1 MSRIRSRHVGGGGI
15 LLLAIAGAT
24 AFAWPRPIPVDFAPV
39 LQGRMLVTIDEEART
54 RVRHIY
60 TVAAPVAGRVL
71 RISHP
76 AADKGFS
83 IHVGDAVAANETV
96 LAVMQPMAPSF
107 LDIRSREE
115 LKAALSA
122 ADAAIK
128 LAEAEVARIR
138 VVLDLSRSELQR
150 VKALAQRDVASAK
163 ALEKAT
169 ADVDA
174 NQAALASAQAQLEV
188 RRSERASIA
197 ARLIE
202 PSQGLAREA
211 GDCCVRVRAPVSG
224 RVLRIVQES
233 ETVVQAGAPLIEIG
247 DPADLEI
254 VAELLSAD
262 AVRVQAGAAVRIDGW
277 GGSPLEA
284 QVTRID
290 PAGFLKVSALGIE
303 EQRVKTI
310 IDLISPR
317 ESWLRLGHDF
327 RVNVHVVVWKGDRVL
342 TLPTG
347 SLFRSG
353 ESWAVYALR
362 NGRAKLTPVTVGQR
376 NARHV
381 EIVAG
386 LAAGDRVVLHPS
398 DRIRDG
404 VRVAERYGGR

>member
-1 MSRIRSRHVGGGGI
+1 MSRIRSRHIWGAAI
-15 LLLAIAGAT
+15 SLLGIAGVT
-24 AFAWPRPIPVDFAPV
+24 AFAWPRPIPVDTAPV
-39 LQGRMLVTIDEEART
+39 LQRPMLVTIDEEART
-54 RVRHIY
+54 RVRHVY
-60 TVAAPVAGRVL
+60 TVSAPVSGRVL

-76 AADKGFS
+76 AGEKGVS
-83 IHVGDAVAANETV
+83 LHVGDAVAANETV
-96 LAVMQPMAPSF
+96 LAVMQPVAPSF
-107 LDIRSREE
+107 LDVRSREE

-128 LAEAEVARIR
+128 LAEAEVARVR

-150 VKALAQRDVASAK
+150 VKALAERDVASAK
-163 ALEKAT
+163 ALEKAS
-169 ADVDA
+169 ADVEA
-174 NQAALASAQAQLEV
+174 NEAALASARAQLDV

-197 ARLIE
+197 ARLID

-211 GDCCVRVRAPVSG
+211 IDCCVKVRAPVSG

-233 ETVVQAGAPLIEIG
+233 EAVVQAGAPLIEVG
-247 DPADLEI
+247 EPADLEI
-254 VAELLSAD
+254 VAELLSTD
-262 AVRVQAGAAVRIDGW
+262 AVRVQEGAAVRIDGW

-284 QVTRID
+284 RVTRVD

-310 IDLISPR
+310 IDLTSPR
-317 ESWLRLGHDF
+317 EAWVRLGHDF

-342 TLPTG
+342 TLPSG
-347 SLFRSG
+347 SLFRNG
-353 ESWAVYALR
+353 ESWAVYAAR

-404 VRVAERYGGR
+404 VRVAERNSGR